1 MPVRRAP
8 DHTASSAGAFGAPKR
23 WLKKAGIRSWRD
35 IRDMESGDILPQVL
49 RRGPAANSGS
59 KPRRRMLKPR

>member
-23 WLKKAGIRSWRD
+23 RLKKAGIRSWRD

-49 RRGPAANSGS
+49 RGPAANSGS